1 MGLLRRLKVKHYL
14 LLGIA
19 SLILSEYL
27 GLFRHL
33 KEKDYDSEFTYP
45 LAGDVSRYVN
55 QLKAGKTPA
64 VAPVFKHE
72 YYMYKHPKA
81 GLWIRIRMDPI
92 NLSYWIRIRI
102 RIQVGKN
109 DLQI

>member
-1 MGLLRRLKVKHYL
+1 MMGLLRRLKVKHYL

-19 SLILSEYL
+19 SFILAEYL

-33 KEKDYDSEFTYP
+33 KEKDYDTEFTYP

-81 GLWIRIRMDPI
+81 GLWIRMDPQ
-92 NLSYWIRIRI
+92 NFSCWIRI
-102 RIQVGKN
+102 
-109 DLQI
+109 